1 MKSASEVK
9 EFYKGKT
16 VLVTGT
22 TGFVG
27 KVLLNRIIDSCTN
40 VKRIYL
46 MVRPKHNMTLQQR
59 VQDQIFDTECFRP
72 LFRDRPDLIELVK

>member
-1 MKSASEVK
+1 MNPETSQVK

-16 VLVTGT
+16 VFVTGT

-27 KVLLNRIIDSCTN
+27 KVLLEKIIRSTD

-46 MVRPKHNMTLQQR
+46 MVRPKPNITL
-59 VQDQIFDTECFRP
+59 I
-72 LFRDRPDLIELVK
+72 

>member
-46 MVRPKHNMTLQQR
+46 MVRPKHNMTLQ
-59 VQDQIFDTECFRP
+59 
-72 LFRDRPDLIELVK
+72 